1 MTKSEETRLENLTKK
16 QGFETL
22 KPLELRMM
30 NRLLAMQK
38 AEKKR
43 AKK

>member
-1 MTKSEETRLENLTKK
+1 MTKYEETRLENLTKK

-22 KPLELRMM
+22 KPAELGRL
-30 NRLLAMQK
+30 NRLLAMKK

-43 AKK
+43 PKK

>member
-1 MTKSEETRLENLTKK
+1 MTKAGETRLQNLTKK
-16 QGFETL
+16 QSFETL
-22 KPLELRMM
+22 KPSELRTM
-30 NRLLAMQK
+30 NRLLAKKK